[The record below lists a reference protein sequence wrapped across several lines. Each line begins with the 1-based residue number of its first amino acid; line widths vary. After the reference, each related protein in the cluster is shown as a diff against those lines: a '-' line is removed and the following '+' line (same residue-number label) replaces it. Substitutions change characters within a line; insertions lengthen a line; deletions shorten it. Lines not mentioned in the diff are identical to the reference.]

1 MNGIDFLADT
11 NAVLYYLSGN
21 SCMKPFITCRFAFS
35 IISEMELLSYSK
47 ITDDEEKK
55 IGGFLNGSLPI
66 LITNEIKNMTIQ
78 LRRKYNIKLPD
89 AIIAASAIESDL
101 VLMTADSGFKK
112 IDKLQLEILNPEIS
126 FQK

>member
-78 LRRKYNIKLPD
+78 LRRKYNIKLPLRD
-89 AIIAASAIESDL
+89 LIAKS
-101 VLMTADSGFKK
+101 
-112 IDKLQLEILNPEIS
+112 KLLLHGDQTELQR
-126 FQK
+126 FYRF

>member
-1 MNGIDFLADT
+1 
-11 NAVLYYLSGN
+11 
-21 SCMKPFITCRFAFS
+21 
-35 IISEMELLSYSK
+35 
-47 ITDDEEKK
+47 
-55 IGGFLNGSLPI
+55 
-66 LITNEIKNMTIQ
+66 MTIQ

-112 IDKLQLEILNPEIS
+112 IDELQLEILNPEIS

>member
-21 SCMKPFITCRFAFS
+21 GCMKPFITCRFAFS

-55 IGGFLNGSLPI
+55 ISGFLKGSLPI
-66 LITNEIKNMTIQ
+66 LITNEIKNRTIQ
-78 LRRKYNIKLPD
+78 LRRKI
-89 AIIAASAIESDL
+89 
-101 VLMTADSGFKK
+101 
-112 IDKLQLEILNPEIS
+112 
-126 FQK
+126 

>member
-1 MNGIDFLADT
+1 
-11 NAVLYYLSGN
+11 
-21 SCMKPFITCRFAFS
+21 
-35 IISEMELLSYSK
+35 
-47 ITDDEEKK
+47 
-55 IGGFLNGSLPI
+55 